1 LKRASLLM
9 ALSMLMGAC
18 GSEHIIREPA
28 PPPIQMPVPVPLP
41 LPPPP
46 APPPAAVL
54 NAIADAVPRIE
65 PRSALGNPVS
75 YEVFGKRYFLL
86 PSAEGFRERGVASW
100 YGPNF
105 HSRPT
110 SSGEPYDMYAMT
122 AAHKTLP
129 IPAYVR
135 VTNLGNGRS
144 IVVRVNDRGPFVGN
158 RIIDLSYTAAYK
170 LDMWRAGTAFV
181 DIEVLT
187 PNALPDLARSV
198 TATQTV
204 PTLATPVLYL
214 QIGAFSV
221 ADNANALAEKLRRD
235 GFPAI
240 VLPPGSSSPLYRVRV
255 GPVSDVA
262 SFDQT
267 AARLTA
273 LGHNSL
279 LVTE

>member
-28 PPPIQMPVPVPLP
+28 PPPIPVPVPVPLP

-54 NAIADAVPRIE
+54 DAIADAVPRIE

>member
-1 LKRASLLM
+1 M

-28 PPPIQMPVPVPLP
+28 PPPIPVPVPVPVPLP

-54 NAIADAVPRIE
+54 DAIADAVPRIE

-204 PTLATPVLYL
+204 PNLATPVLYL